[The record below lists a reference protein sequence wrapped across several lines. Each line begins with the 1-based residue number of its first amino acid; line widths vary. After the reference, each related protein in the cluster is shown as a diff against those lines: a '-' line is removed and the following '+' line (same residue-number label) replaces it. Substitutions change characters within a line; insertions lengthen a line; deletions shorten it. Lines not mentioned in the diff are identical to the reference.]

1 MKIKHSRSIWKTVA
15 LSAAAL
21 LVAAGCESPQES
33 GTAQVP
39 INVLLKPAGISAAAL
54 SPTVNDLC
62 ESAALP
68 EYVRFRFTDVN
79 GEQALE
85 RYYEGLLTEEDL
97 ANTGGFVKTP
107 DDLPYRE
114 IVYVNPYIDP
124 LPYEGNAEV
133 VGSLFEQSSSGLS
146 GVFLLPKTRLRIE
159 FTAWTR
165 PAIEDGIYSVTPQF
179 CQGETDIE
187 ITGDDEVTI
196 EGNRA
201 ETAEVDV
208 SVRMNGNTDG
218 PAPFAYFALVDFDT
232 GYGFPVRTIADDEFV
247 DPYSNFSV
255 DNANVIPEVPVG
267 RDYTFV
273 AWHPGRYPY
282 GGNGGFITEIQ
293 NTGKYEVDEIDD
305 LTTEGGSA
313 SVNINLSQ
321 DQPLIFFG
329 IDEDA
334 PRGIPTVAISA
345 DDRSKSASDEAERA
359 EKFKGA
365 LDVIGAIKICNLADG
380 DEYNAG
386 YSINDYD
393 CATGN
398 LAEPMLTP
406 PEMAFVSGAYGYEYS
421 SNSGF
426 ALERTEALA
435 DKDFFI
441 SEEGLTITANAT
453 YGYVSIPV
461 PDPDRSSGRGLDTNV
476 IQPDWGVG
484 LARSFCV
491 YTKYVAGIE
500 AKFTSARL
508 FDDPSSKISEANL
521 YQSQDSAVKNGLCRA
536 DSESATILNPG
547 ISLRNGVFFQTRRNL
562 APANFTGTFNN
573 NDSNNFGFT
582 VPPGFDVIIVPEPGD
597 GQRPHFD
604 PPAIFCD
611 DGACFGEAL
620 CSFAAGQEMRAY
632 SVGPNEVPSL
642 EFLSLT
648 VGVGSEDAC
657 F

>member
-1 MKIKHSRSIWKTVA
+1 MFTGEEVAMKMKLSRSIWKTAA

-21 LVAAGCESPQES
+21 FAAGCESPRES

-39 INVLLKPAGISAAAL
+39 ISVLLKPSGISAAAL
-54 SPTVNDLC
+54 SPTVNELC

-97 ANTGGFVKTP
+97 ANTGGFVKTSE
-107 DDLPYRE
+107 DVPYRE

-124 LPYEGNAEV
+124 LPYEGQMEV
-133 VGSLFEQSSSGLS
+133 VGGLFEQSSSGLS
-146 GVFLLPKTRLRIE
+146 GIFLLPKTRLRIE

-165 PAIEDGIYSVTPQF
+165 PAIGEGDQYSVTPQF

-201 ETAEVDV
+201 ETAEIDV

-218 PAPFAYFALVDFDT
+218 PAPFAYFGLVDFDT
-232 GYGFPVRTIADDEFV
+232 GYGFPVRTIADDELV

-293 NTGKYEVDEIDD
+293 NTGKYDVDEIED
-305 LTTEGGSA
+305 LSTEGGSA

-321 DQPLIFFG
+321 DQPLM
-329 IDEDA
+329 
-334 PRGIPTVAISA
+334 PWVPVAVAA
-345 DDRSKSASDEAERA
+345 DDRSKSASDEAQRA
-359 EKFKGA
+359 EKFTGA

-386 YSINDYD
+386 YYNDYD
-393 CATGN
+393 CTN
-398 LAEPMLTP
+398 ESTAEPMLTP
-406 PEMAFVSGAYGYEYS
+406 PEMAFVSGTYGYEYS
-421 SNSGF
+421 YNGGF
-426 ALERTEALA
+426 ALASTGALV
-435 DKDFFI
+435 DQEFYL
-441 SEEGLTITANAT
+441 SEEGLTVTANPTFGLAA
-453 YGYVSIPV
+453 IPV
-461 PDPDRSSGRGLDTNV
+461 PDPDRTSGRGLDTNV

-484 LARSFCV
+484 LARSFCTFV
-491 YTKYVAGIE
+491 TYVAGVE

-508 FDDPSSKISEANL
+508 FDDPSNKVAEADL
-521 YQSQDSAVKNGLCRA
+521 YQSLDSAVKNGLCRA
-536 DSESATILNPG
+536 DSETATILNPG
-547 ISLRNGVFFQTRRNL
+547 ISMRHGVFFQTRRNA
-562 APANFTGTFNN
+562 APTNFTGTFNN
-573 NDSNNFGFT
+573 NDSNNFGFN
-582 VPPGFDVIIVPEPGD
+582 VPPGFDVIITPEPAAGE
-597 GQRPHFD
+597 RPRFD
-604 PPAIFCD
+604 YPAIFCD

-620 CSFAAGQEMRAY
+620 CSFSPGTTMRAY
-632 SVGPNEVPSL
+632 SVGPNEVPSVG
-642 EFLSLT
+642 FLSLT
-648 VGVGSEDAC
+648 VGTGSENAC